1 MQHTQSPETSGQ
13 KQHPLPGIIGLD
25 YNAVEV
31 FHVVTI
37 NVAGVKTTPK
47 ISSTPLL
54 VASQLLPGVTAK
66 PSYCILAITPPSDGS

>member
-1 MQHTQSPETSGQ
+1 MV
-13 KQHPLPGIIGLD
+13 I
-25 YNAVEV
+25 
-31 FHVVTI
+31 I

-66 PSYCILAITPPSDGS
+66 PSYSILAITPPSDGSFEAVFLSSYSIIFSQYFQRTLPLKRFSEF